1 MPQLFLTFAATFL
14 FSPPSK
20 SYKPKKHKMMK
31 TKQFGLL
38 LLAMLMMASCSRAL
52 VKKTETVMVTVKHE
66 VRPFERIRLK
76 GMCDVRFVQ
85 SDSVSVKVEGD
96 EMLVSQVKIS
106 NNGSTLDITTP
117 EHQNFSFK
125 KKRKV
130 PTIYIT
136 APDLI
141 GVELVGMGNFTVRG
155 KLDTD
160 TLNVMLRGMGDI
172 TMDQVVCDKID
183 VKLIGMGD
191 YDIKSLTAQRS
202 KLLLKGMGDMNINFE
217 NSGQADC
224 SLMGMGDITLKGTVH
239 QLIQNKRGTGDID
252 TDGLKWTK

>member
-1 MPQLFLTFAATFL
+1 
-14 FSPPSK
+14 
-20 SYKPKKHKMMK
+20 MK
-31 TKQFGLL
+31 TKQLGLL

-52 VKKTETVMVTVKHE
+52 VRKTETAMVTVRHE

-76 GMCDVRFVQ
+76 GLCDVRFVQ
-85 SDSVSVKVEGD
+85 ADSVSVRVEGD
-96 EMLVSQVKIS
+96 EMLVSKVKIS

-117 EHQNFSFK
+117 DHQNFSFM
-125 KKRKV
+125 KKRMS

-141 GVELVGMGNFTVRG
+141 GVELLGMGDFTVTG

-191 YDIKSLTAQRS
+191 YEIKSLTAQRS
-202 KLLLKGMGDMNINFE
+202 KLLLRGMGDMNINFE
-217 NSGQADC
+217 NSGYADC
-224 SLMGMGDITLKGTVH
+224 SLVGMGDITLNGTLR
-239 QLIQNKRGTGDID
+239 QLTQNKRGTGDID
-252 TDGLKWTK
+252 TSGLKWVK